1 MLEIWCRFLDDCET
15 LLDKTKIDP
24 METSD
29 KELPLLDLLIGRNDG
44 KIWMDIYF
52 KPTDTRRCFLFL
64 SRTIVRKIY
73 VLLQHRELVE
83 NQQEKL
89 RHLSELKESLKY
101 EYPVNIKIN
110 GILRKPQKSK
120 KMNLRRKTRKQTNEV

>member
-1 MLEIWCRFLDDCET
+1 
-15 LLDKTKIDP
+15 

-29 KELPLLDLLIGRNDG
+29 KELPLLDLLIERNDG

-52 KPTDTRRCFLFL
+52 KPTDNRRCFLIL

-89 RHLSELKESLKY
+89 RHPSELKESLMH

-110 GILRKPQKSK
+110 AINKALEVQKNKFRKKNK
-120 KMNLRRKTRKQTNEV
+120 KTNK

>member
-1 MLEIWCRFLDDCET
+1 MEI
-15 LLDKTKIDP
+15 
-24 METSD
+24 SD
-29 KELPLLDLLIGRNDG
+29 KELPLLDVLTGRNDG

-89 RHLSELKESLKY
+89 RHLSELKESLMH

-110 GILRKPQKSK
+110 AINKALEVQKNKFRKKNK
-120 KMNLRRKTRKQTNEV
+120 KTNK

>member
-1 MLEIWCRFLDDCET
+1 MEI
-15 LLDKTKIDP
+15 
-24 METSD
+24 SG
-29 KELPLLDLLIGRNDG
+29 KELPLLDVLTGRNDG

-73 VLLQHRELVE
+73 VLLQDRELVE

-89 RHLSELKESLKY
+89 RHPSELKESLMH

-110 GILRKPQKSK
+110 AINKALEVQKNKFRKKNK
-120 KMNLRRKTRKQTNEV
+120 KTNK

>member
-1 MLEIWCRFLDDCET
+1 MFFVQINDTGIGTIFVPTYTRVSKYELFWRIWILEFYRIFTDEFGEIIVQFISEKWFRFLDDCET

-52 KPTDTRRCFLFL
+52 KPTDTRWCFLFL

-73 VLLQHRELVE
+73 VLL
-83 NQQEKL
+83 
-89 RHLSELKESLKY
+89 
-101 EYPVNIKIN
+101 
-110 GILRKPQKSK
+110 
-120 KMNLRRKTRKQTNEV
+120 